1 MTSSLSSKPARSR
14 RATRAR
20 HGASRDRR
28 ASRAPRRAARK
39 GRLLGR
45 YDDRLGR
52 PREVIA
58 RPGAAGSVLV
68 IDRDELTRDDRRLV
82 AHLAADEPAENGTL
96 ICAAYIEDVR
106 RSGIRCRP
114 LTPQDRRTIPFEEAE
129 REQLAAA
136 GLLTDSELRDRC
148 GNRYRI
154 ERVQAAMSIPELRW
168 RRHPADPAEPAVVV
182 SVRDVVAAVESYEPA
197 CGLSLRAVTRDHGPL
212 QLSSSA
218 LRTELTRVRNS
229 PIVLNR
235 GLREAAV
242 ERLAQQQLSMSE
254 IAIRCG
260 RVKRDRKGNESGET
274 SWLARR
280 LGVLPEA
287 GQELPTPWVHTDVL
301 ALIARRGLGLS
312 PRDVEVT

>member
-1 MTSSLSSKPARSR
+1 
-14 RATRAR
+14 
-20 HGASRDRR
+20 
-28 ASRAPRRAARK
+28 
-39 GRLLGR
+39 
-45 YDDRLGR
+45 
-52 PREVIA
+52 
-58 RPGAAGSVLV
+58 VLV